1 MIFEEKK
8 CCLIDLCSN
17 NCKVGSYAVIP
28 SFTIPA
34 AKVLFDGEEYETPEF
49 VTPETKLY
57 CIQND
62 GEKIQ
67 LLFDNCLFKM
77 TIAPFRE
84 NKEISFKSSFL
95 KKYLKKVFVPAFQ
108 DQIGL
113 QRTKLKCDIPSYK
126 DVFGDENG
134 ENRLQWFEEPKH
146 KIAMYKDESE
156 WWWLSTVYDG
166 DRAVASSATFCNV
179 YYFGNAHCNHA
190 SYADL
195 CVRPRFSI
203 GVQA

>member
-8 CCLIDLCSN
+8 YCLIDLCSN

-34 AKVLFDGEEYETPEF
+34 AKVLFDGEEYETPVF

-67 LLFDNCLFKM
+67 LLFDNCLFNM
-77 TIAPFRE
+77 AIAPFRE
-84 NKEISFKSSFL
+84 SKEISFKSSFL

-126 DVFGDENG
+126 DVFGDKNG
-134 ENRLQWFEEPKH
+134 KNRLQWFEEPKH
-146 KIAMYKDESE
+146 KIAMYKAESE

-166 DRAVASSATFCNV
+166 DRAVASSPYFCSVNADGCAG
-179 YYFGNAHCNHA
+179 YYGA
-190 SYADL
+190 SAANL

-203 GVQA
+203 GV

>member
-8 CCLIDLCSN
+8 CCLSDLCSN

-28 SFTIPA
+28 SFTIPT

-62 GEKIQ
+62 GEKAE

-77 TIAPFRE
+77 AVAPFRE
-84 NKEISFKSSFL
+84 GKEVKFKNSFL

-108 DQIGL
+108 EKIGL
-113 QRTKLKCDIPSYK
+113 QGIKIKCDIPSYK

-134 ENRLQWFEEPKH
+134 KNCLLWFDESKH
-146 KIAMYKDESE
+146 KIAMYKNESE
-156 WWWLSTVYDG
+156 WWWLSTVYDKES
-166 DRAVASSATFCNV
+166 AVASSAYFCTVSGNGGAA
-179 YYFGNAHCNHA
+179 YYYAGNPNL
-190 SYADL
+190 Y
-195 CVRPRFSI
+195 VRPRFTI
-203 GVQA
+203 GVQL